1 MNERFQT
8 GMHIR
13 RSILGDEHVNR
24 ADRDKTDLDAPFQS
38 LITES
43 AWGTV

>member
-8 GMHIR
+8 GMRIR

-24 ADRDKTDLDAPFQS
+24 ADRNKTDFDAPFQS
-38 LITES
+38 LIS
-43 AWGTV
+43 A